1 MREEF
6 WKHYALSELNT
17 QEWEALCDGCGQCC
31 LVRHVSEH
39 EVSVFNIACEL
50 LDIEHSRCSD
60 YHNRLEKVPH
70 CHPLTAE
77 TVAQY
82 SWLPESCTY
91 RRMFRG
97 EDLPNWHPLLTG
109 NREQMRAQGITV
121 SPSAVHVQHVP
132 RHARSLHLIKTK
144 TLE

>member
-17 QEWEALCDGCGQCC
+17 KEWEALCDGCGQCC

-60 YHNRLEKVPH
+60 YHNRLEKCP
-70 CHPLTAE
+70 TA
-77 TVAQY
+77 TPSPQ
-82 SWLPESCTY
+82 
-91 RRMFRG
+91 RQ
-97 EDLPNWHPLLTG
+97 LPNIAGCPNLVLIGVFFEAKACLTG
-109 NREQMRAQGITV
+109 
-121 SPSAVHVQHVP
+121 
-132 RHARSLHLIKTK
+132 
-144 TLE
+144 TLY